1 MSEERQAPMK
11 KKKKAVLAAG
21 RLQEEFDHFVKRTI
35 ENIINDVLRSYV
47 ERMDRI
53 RTVNIED
60 YEDLAAP
67 EVTPEVEKVKV
78 VLGSSS
84 LCLENEKL
92 AAGIEQLSLKHR
104 QILECAFVLDMPNKA
119 IGELM
124 DLTAKTIRNYKSE
137 AYGILRRYMEEADD
151 EQNS

>member
-1 MSEERQAPMK
+1 MK
-11 KKKKAVLAAG
+11 KKKKVVLTAG

-84 LCLENEKL
+84 VFFENEKL
-92 AAGIEQLSLKHR
+92 AAGIEQLSEKHR
-104 QILECAFVLDMPNKA
+104 QILECALVLDMPNKA

-151 EQNS
+151 EQKD